1 MATAD
6 RVPRTPTKWDDDCRV
21 ARQQLSIARRRLGQ
35 ARDSS
40 ASGAPGPRPTNKI
53 SPILVDEISVRD
65 IQLGRAGLTEAT
77 VANDVDV
84 RPGHTD
90 SPSGSSD
97 GHTRDEDDEPA
108 SASTG
113 TVRDSNTSGTRGPAN
128 KRCAVADVAF
138 DAPHPHKRLYV
149 GSGGE
154 RPTPEPRANRGLS
167 PQIYVPKMR

>member
-1 MATAD
+1 M
-6 RVPRTPTKWDDDCRV
+6 
-21 ARQQLSIARRRLGQ
+21 
-35 ARDSS
+35 
-40 ASGAPGPRPTNKI
+40 

-167 PQIYVPKMR
+167 PQIYVAKMR